1 MSALPHNQKC
11 LDKKMAKVTPKV
23 LDQSNDRSPVMVT
36 ARGASVI
43 NTSIS
48 EDINTTNV
56 KVTTIKALQSKE

>member
-1 MSALPHNQKC
+1 
-11 LDKKMAKVTPKV
+11 MAKITPKV

>member
-1 MSALPHNQKC
+1 
-11 LDKKMAKVTPKV
+11 MAKITPKV

-36 ARGASVI
+36 TSGASVI

-48 EDINTTNV
+48 EEINTTNV